1 MLIFRATLPL
11 HEEKLDR
18 IQKDLVRQAK
28 TGLIVIPYTLE
39 VIATDG
45 SDTEI
50 IVAGPKGQWLPKM
63 EDGSPA
69 VDEAYGHAFEC
80 SICGNTDIGS
90 TYEEECK
97 LQFCSSCGTKMEAW
111 PKR

>member
-1 MLIFRATLPL
+1 MLIFRSKNFLRK
-11 HEEKLDR
+11 EDLDG
-18 IQKDLVRQAK
+18 IQNDLVRQAK
-28 TGLIVIPYTLE
+28 TGLIVIPCTLE

-69 VDEAYGHAFEC
+69 VDEAYGHVFEC

-90 TYEEECK
+90 TYEEECE